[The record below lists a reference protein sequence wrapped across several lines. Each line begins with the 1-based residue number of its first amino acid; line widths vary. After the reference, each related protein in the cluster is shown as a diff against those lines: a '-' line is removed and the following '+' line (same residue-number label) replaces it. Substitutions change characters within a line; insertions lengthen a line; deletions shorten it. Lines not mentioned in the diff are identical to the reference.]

1 MVTDEEREMLMTID
15 EIARVVENKV
25 NPKLAEHYGGAMVTS
40 WEDGVVYV
48 KMTGACGQCPS
59 AQDTIE
65 NVVKE
70 ILMSELP
77 EVKDVVLDTS
87 VSQDLIDLAKK
98 ILNKEM

>member
-1 MVTDEEREMLMTID
+1 MVTDGEREAFMTID
-15 EIARVVENKV
+15 EISRVLEEKV
-25 NPKLAEHYGGAMVTS
+25 NPKLAEHYGGALVTG

-65 NVVKE
+65 SVVKE

-87 VSQDLIDLAKK
+87 VSQELIDMAKK
-98 ILNKEM
+98 ILNKEI

>member
-1 MVTDEEREMLMTID
+1 MTLD
-15 EIARVVENKV
+15 EITRVVEEKV
-25 NPKLAEHYGGAMVTS
+25 SPKLEEHFGGALVTG
-40 WEDGVVYV
+40 WKDGIVYV

-87 VSQDLIDLAKK
+87 VSQDLIDMAKR

>member
-59 AQDTIE
+59 AQETIE

>member
-1 MVTDEEREMLMTID
+1 MTLD
-15 EIARVVENKV
+15 EISRVVEEKV
-25 NPKLAEHYGGAMVTS
+25 SPKLAEHFGGALVTG

-48 KMTGACGQCPS
+48 KMTGACGKCPS

-70 ILMSELP
+70 ILIFEIP

-87 VSQDLIDLAKK
+87 ISQDLIDMAKK
-98 ILNKEM
+98 MLNKEI

>member
-1 MVTDEEREMLMTID
+1 MVSDEEREMLMTMD

-25 NPKLAEHYGGAMVTS
+25 NPKLAEHYGGAVVTS

-87 VSQDLIDLAKK
+87 VSQDLIDLAKR
-98 ILNKEM
+98 ILNKQI